1 MLLKIVNIL
10 LDKHHF
16 LEAQG
21 QTEKGNVLEE
31 FQALIVDPNLTWEEQ
46 NELYRTLI
54 DYIQYIWGGER
65 VKIQIGIND
74 CWGKCLKI
82 VVSFLFSGIINTMI
96 PKREG

>member
-1 MLLKIVNIL
+1 M
-10 LDKHHF
+10 
-16 LEAQG
+16 
-21 QTEKGNVLEE
+21 EE
-31 FQALIVDPNLTWEEQ
+31 FQALIVDPHLTGEEQ

-54 DYIQYIWGGER
+54 DCIEYRRIGKQ

>member
-1 MLLKIVNIL
+1 M
-10 LDKHHF
+10 
-16 LEAQG
+16 
-21 QTEKGNVLEE
+21 
-31 FQALIVDPNLTWEEQ
+31 IVDPHLTGEEQ

-54 DYIQYIWGGER
+54 DCIEYRRIGKQ

>member
-1 MLLKIVNIL
+1 M
-10 LDKHHF
+10 
-16 LEAQG
+16 
-21 QTEKGNVLEE
+21 EE
-31 FQALIVDPNLTWEEQ
+31 FQALIVVPNLTWEEQ

-74 CWGKCLKI
+74 CWGECLKI